1 MPSSIRARLLLL
13 MMTVL
18 LPAIGAALFIVAR
31 TYQGERDAV
40 QRSLRD
46 SARAVA
52 QVIDRELARRSDI
65 ARAMTTSQLLSS
77 PADANGPDPLFFH
90 AWAGRVVEDL
100 GGWVELHS
108 ASHVL
113 VDTRLPAGSPPRGH
127 GGDGFV
133 LSQVPVVLPLRPGSP
148 GGALRA
154 QVVQPLL
161 REGGG
166 LLNLVIAVP
175 PEVLQRVIDHQH
187 MPANWVGAVID
198 NGLQVVARHPGGV
211 AYAGRDVAADLR
223 EVTADLRE
231 RLLRD
236 SEGAFSSV
244 TLEGAQVLGFFSKTP
259 QGWAYLAAAPND
271 ALIGETPAAVL
282 QVVLGA
288 LGLLAAAALAARWVG
303 RGIARE
309 RPQGRRLA
317 ASAPPGGR
325 RNTWGGP
332 AFVSHEAESLKDAAL
347 TLQAGGPVSVRRT
360 GIAEFDEVGS
370 TLAGAGQALGRAR
383 QDLERQVADA
393 VARTRVAEQR
403 ASQSQRIAVLG
414 RLTGGVVH
422 DFNNLLGVISN
433 SAHLIEHLA
442 AHNPALQ
449 MPVAATLRAVEMGS
463 HLSQQLLRFGGRQPV
478 SPRPVDLAG
487 YLPELRELLQMV
499 VRQQIPVHIDV
510 RPGIDPV
517 KVDVSELELAL
528 INLALNARDAMPKG
542 GQLWLQARN
551 AAPDEVEGLPPGRH
565 VLVAV
570 TDNGVGVDEAVAAQ
584 AFEPFFTTKGVGQGS
599 GLGLS
604 QVHGFCVQAG
614 GTARMASTPGLGS
627 TITLVLPAC
636 EPALAPP
643 PPPSLPPLPP
653 VAEQGRMG
661 ATALAGIAVLLVEDN
676 QALADVTV
684 MLLQSYGCQVRH
696 ARNVDDALAQYEAD
710 DRVQLVLSDVVMP
723 GGRDGVDLA
732 RELRRRQPALP
743 VVLLSGYSAALA
755 GLTDFP
761 VLRKPVTADEL
772 VRTLVAAL
780 QGHAPGSASGSS

>member
-1 MPSSIRARLLLL
+1 MPSAIRARLLLL

-52 QVIDRELARRSDI
+52 QVIDRELARRADI

-77 PADANGPDPLFFH
+77 PADGNGPDPLFFH

-113 VDTRLPAGSPPRGH
+113 VDTRLPAGSPPRAH

-175 PEVLQRVIDHQH
+175 PEVLQRVIDHQNL
-187 MPANWVGAVID
+187 PANWVGAVID

-211 AYAGRDVAADLR
+211 AYAGRDVAADMR
-223 EVTADLRE
+223 EVTADMRE

-259 QGWAYLAAAPND
+259 QGWAYLAAVPND

-288 LGLLAAAALAARWVG
+288 LALLAAAALAARWVG
-303 RGIARE
+303 RGIAR
-309 RPQGRRLA
+309 A
-317 ASAPPGGR
+317 
-325 RNTWGGP
+325 
-332 AFVSHEAESLKDAAL
+332 AESLKDAAL
-347 TLQAGGPVSVRRT
+347 TLQAGGSVSVQRT
-360 GIAEFDEVGS
+360 GIAEFDEVGR

-403 ASQSQRIAVLG
+403 ASQSQRIAALG
-414 RLTGGVVH
+414 RLTGGVAH

-449 MPVAATLRAVEMGS
+449 MPVAATLRAVEVGS

-487 YLPELRELLQMV
+487 YLPELHELLQMV
-499 VRQQIPVHIDV
+499 VRQQIPVRIDV
-510 RPGIDPV
+510 QPGIDPV
-517 KVDVSELELAL
+517 RVDVSELELAL

-584 AFEPFFTTKGVGQGS
+584 VFEPFFTTKGVGQGT

-627 TITLVLPAC
+627 TVTLVLPAC
-636 EPALAPP
+636 GPAVAPP
-643 PPPSLPPLPP
+643 PPPPLPP
-653 VAEQGRMG
+653 ATEQGRMG
-661 ATALAGIAVLLVEDN
+661 ATALTGIAVLLVEDN
-676 QALADVTV
+676 EALADVTV

-780 QGHAPGSASGSS
+780 QGHAPGFTSGSS